1 MFRLSQSLALVLMTG
16 LCAISLA
23 AQPAPPPAKARKP
36 MPQKPGV
43 PEVQRP
49 IGVLKPLQ
57 QFDVEGVP
65 DWLAIDTEHVFVS
78 NKPKNNV
85 ARMDPKSGK
94 VLELI
99 EVGDKPC
106 SGLALGF
113 GSLWVPNCGD
123 GTVSR
128 VDTKSGKV
136 VATLETGVAHSEGCI
151 TASEDSIWMPSAPEG
166 KMLRIDPDTNEAVA
180 EIELPKGSFCAAY
193 GEGYVW
199 VTSTETN
206 VLSKVDP
213 KTNLIVETI
222 KVGEKPRFLTVG
234 FGAVWTLNQ
243 EDGSVSK
250 IDPKTNKVEAT
261 IKVGVPGGGGD
272 ISAGEGAVWVTA
284 FTVPISRIDPKTNK
298 VVQQFIGPGGDAI
311 RVGRGSIWLTNL
323 RERNI
328 WRLDPKTLDEL

>member
-1 MFRLSQSLALVLMTG
+1 MQTYTRILSIAGIFLCCLATG
-16 LCAISLA
+16 L
-23 AQPAPPPAKARKP
+23 AQTAPAKQRRQ
-36 MPQKPGV
+36 MPPKPGV
-43 PEVQRP
+43 PGVQRP
-49 IGVLKPLQ
+49 ITELKPLQ

-99 EVGDKPC
+99 AVGEKPC

-123 GTVSR
+123 GSISR
-128 VDTKSGKV
+128 VDTKTSKIL
-136 VATLETGVAHSEGCI
+136 ATIETGVAHSEGCI
-151 TASEDSIWMPSAPEG
+151 ATSEDSVWMPSDPAG
-166 KMLRIDPDTNEAVA
+166 KMVRIDPDTNKVVA

-193 GEGYVW
+193 GEGFVW

-222 KVGEKPRFLTVG
+222 KVGPKPRFMSVG
-234 FGAVWTLNQ
+234 YGAVWTLNQ
-243 EDGSVSK
+243 EDGSVTK
-250 IDPKTNKVEAT
+250 VNPKTNKVDAT
-261 IKVGVPGGGGD
+261 IAVGVPGGGGD
-272 ISAGEGAVWVTA
+272 ISAAEGSVWVTA
-284 FTVPISRIDPKTNK
+284 FTIPISRINPKTNK
-298 VVQQFIGPGGDAI
+298 VVQQFTGRGGDAI
-311 RVGRGSIWLTNL
+311 RAGKGSLWLTNL
-323 RERNI
+323 REGNI